1 MYESQNHLDLSP
13 CVSQGHAESL
23 RKERD
28 MLKLVESR
36 LNQEKETILGQQQT
50 QNLLL
55 TNLQTI
61 QVI

>member
-1 MYESQNHLDLSP
+1 
-13 CVSQGHAESL
+13 
-23 RKERD
+23 

-36 LNQEKETILGQQQT
+36 LSQEKETLLGQQQT

-61 QVI
+61 QVISEFLTFFTHCLTNT